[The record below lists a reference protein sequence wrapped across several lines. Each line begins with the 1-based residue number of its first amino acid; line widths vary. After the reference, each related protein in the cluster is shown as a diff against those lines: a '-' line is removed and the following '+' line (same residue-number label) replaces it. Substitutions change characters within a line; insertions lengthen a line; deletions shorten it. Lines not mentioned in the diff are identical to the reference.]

1 MIILYLLMLL
11 INYVMLLL
19 SINTKFIA
27 DTALSAQ
34 SQSEKKEAE
43 KLFSKYLPDF
53 VFLFLELSFITLLL
67 YIFYITLFL
76 PVVYSFLIAFI
87 ITFVFVEILLKLII
101 KISYQAE
108 SENEYNQNTFTKAFI
123 TPLFSISCL
132 MLPKRIKKLAK
143 ENPLFASFFR
153 EETKKRQSVA
163 NKEDEGVA
171 EQEFIDRVFELGDQS
186 VYEVM
191 RPRTEIA
198 GVDIT
203 DSINEVHEKF
213 IETGYSKL
221 IVYDENVDNIK
232 GIVFAYDLFKSP
244 QDLQSILREVIF
256 VPENKKSI
264 ETLNLF
270 LNNRISIAVVVD
282 EFGGTAG
289 IVTMED
295 IIEELFGEIK
305 DEYDVEENIC
315 RKLSPQSYIFS
326 GKVEID
332 YVNETFDLS
341 IPYGDYETIGGL
353 IITHS
358 GRIPHKGEIVKIDKF
373 VFTIIRASNI
383 KIDLVKMIVA
393 AEFAEK

>member
-1 MIILYLLMLL
+1 MIIVYS
-11 INYVMLLL
+11 ILL
-19 SINTKFIA
+19 SIFYFV
-27 DTALSAQ
+27 L
-34 SQSEKKEAE
+34 
-43 KLFSKYLPDF
+43 LFSINTRYIIDTVTKAQNQPEDENKVNRVTGIIHDF
-53 VFLFLELSFITLLL
+53 IFTFFELSFAALLL
-67 YIFYITLFL
+67 LIFYIELYV
-76 PVVYSFLIAFI
+76 PVLWAFVISFF
-87 ITFVFVEILLKLII
+87 ITFVFVELLLKLIV
-101 KISYQAE
+101 KLLYEGEGE
-108 SENEYNQNTFTKAFI
+108 SEYAGKSKVKPYI
-123 TPLFSISCL
+123 KLLFRASLLAI
-132 MLPKRIKKLAK
+132 PKDVKKLVE
-143 ENPLFASFFR
+143 ENQQFIPFVNAP
-153 EETKKRQSVA
+153 EKK
-163 NKEDEGVA
+163 KMHMIDDEGVD
-171 EQEFIDRVFELGDQS
+171 EQEIIDKVFELGDQS

-203 DSINEVHEKF
+203 ATISEVHNKF

-232 GIVFAYDLFKSP
+232 GIVFAYDLFKMP
-244 QDLQSILREVIF
+244 ADLNSILREVIF

-305 DEYDVEENIC
+305 DEYDVEEVIC
-315 RKLSPQSYIFS
+315 RRISPHSYILS

-332 YVNETFDLS
+332 YINDTFGLD
-341 IPYGDYETIGGL
+341 IPYGEYETIGGL
-353 IITHS
+353 IVTHS
-358 GRIPHKGEIVKIDKF
+358 GRIPAKGEIVKIDRF

-383 KIDLVKMIVA
+383 KIDLVKMIVSA
-393 AEFAEK
+393 RPE